1 MPGHGPAA
9 SLSPPRLASSNSVHA
24 FMPRFAAPRFSATP
38 GAIQRLDPA
47 IGAHNESGLASWGFA
62 EPDIAALKSAGAL

>member
-1 MPGHGPAA
+1 MVDEHNIARETFVSVDGVLQPA
-9 SLSPPRLASSNSVHA
+9 P
-24 FMPRFAAPRFSATP
+24 APRFSATP